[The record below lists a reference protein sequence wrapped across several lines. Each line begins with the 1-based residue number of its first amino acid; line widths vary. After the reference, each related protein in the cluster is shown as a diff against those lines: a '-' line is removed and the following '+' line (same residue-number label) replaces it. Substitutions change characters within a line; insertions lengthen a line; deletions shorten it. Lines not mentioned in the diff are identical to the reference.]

1 LSPDRNIVPIFAC
14 AFDSFAAAGKN
25 SASCCNKFANGAVR
39 RATATRM
46 RIEPATFAALPTMIL
61 NDELDVEMMRDIDER
76 AFFYI
81 YRFDSEEAR

>member
-1 LSPDRNIVPIFAC
+1 
-14 AFDSFAAAGKN
+14 
-25 SASCCNKFANGAVR
+25 
-39 RATATRM
+39 
-46 RIEPATFAALPTMIL
+46 MIL